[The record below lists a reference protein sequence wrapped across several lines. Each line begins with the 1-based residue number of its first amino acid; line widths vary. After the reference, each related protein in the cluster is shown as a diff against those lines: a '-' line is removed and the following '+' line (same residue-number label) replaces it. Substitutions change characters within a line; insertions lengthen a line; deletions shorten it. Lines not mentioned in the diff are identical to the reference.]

1 VKKIKK
7 SPAKAVLSIAAAILC
22 LSMLYGCGQKSKI
35 IQIKGSDTMVNMAQS
50 LVEEFAKIHP
60 QTYIAITGGGS
71 GTGVAALI
79 SGTSDISLCS
89 RDMTQHEIDA
99 AREKGVEPHEIHV
112 ASDGIAVVVSPSNP
126 LSRLTKSQLADIF
139 SGKITSWKQLG
150 GPDRRIVA
158 LSRDRN
164 SGTHVFF
171 LEEIVKRGDKKSKQ
185 EFASSVLMMPSTQ
198 AIVEEVSAN
207 PEAIGYIGLG
217 YACDRTKIVAIS
229 RGDGHPFVLPTV
241 KTASS
246 GQYPV
251 SRTMFFYTNGVPEGD
266 IKEFVDFTLS
276 PQGQKVI
283 IGTGFVPLGKQ

>member
-1 VKKIKK
+1 M
-7 SPAKAVLSIAAAILC
+7 P
-22 LSMLYGCGQKSKI
+22 YGCGQKSKI

-89 RDMTQHEIDA
+89 RDMTQHEIGA

-171 LEEIVKRGDKKSKQ
+171 LEEIVKRGDKKSKE

-217 YACDRTKIVAIS
+217 YACERIKILAIS

>member
-1 VKKIKK
+1 MRII
-7 SPAKAVLSIAAAILC
+7 PAKAVVPISVAVLLFSFLF
-22 LSMLYGCGQKSKI
+22 GCGQKSRI
-35 IQIKGSDTMVNMAQS
+35 IQIKGSDTMVNMAQA
-50 LVEEFAKIHP
+50 LVEDFSTDHSD
-60 QTYIAITGGGS
+60 TYIAITGGGS

-79 SGTSDISLCS
+79 SGTSDITLCS
-89 RDMTQHEIDA
+89 RDMTGYEIEM
-99 AREKGVEPHEIHV
+99 ARERGVDPNEIHI
-112 ASDGIAVVVSPSNP
+112 ASDGIAIVVAPSNP
-126 LSRLTKSQLADIF
+126 VTRLTKDELAGIF

-164 SGTHVFF
+164 SGTHIFF
-171 LEEIVKRGDKKSKQ
+171 LEDIIKKGNKRSKE

-217 YACDRTKIVAIS
+217 YACERTKLVAIS
-229 RGDGHPFVLPTV
+229 KGPGYPYVLPTV

-251 SRTMFFYTNGVPEGD
+251 SRTLFFYTNGTPEGQVS
-266 IKEFVDFTLS
+266 EFIDFAMS
-276 PQGQKVI
+276 PRGQKI
-283 IGTGFVPLGKQ
+283 ITGTGFVPLSEK